1 MRAAYAVVTGEG
13 RLDRQSLVGKAA
25 GEVATRARQAGVPCH
40 AVVGQ
45 NRLDPFDQRILDL
58 QLILEA
64 GTIEQLEL
72 AGEQLNELL

>member
-1 MRAAYAVVTGEG
+1 
-13 RLDRQSLVGKAA
+13 
-25 GEVATRARQAGVPCH
+25 
-40 AVVGQ
+40 
-45 NRLDPFDQRILDL
+45 LDPFDQRILDL